1 MYARSMTTSENTS
14 IWHAKSAIVTL
25 APLSGLSSVEK
36 SVCLS
41 RIDSNTEERNRGGAY
56 GLSVL
61 QSASWGESGM
71 VSSSLSRVMNG
82 MVRFLPQGLP
92 SSGCCLFFDACFFGV
107 AGFCSARVCSS
118 WLGSGQASSVNWR

>member
-1 MYARSMTTSENTS
+1 MRKAPF
-14 IWHAKSAIVTL
+14 VTL
-25 APLSGLSSVEK
+25 APLSDLSFVEK

-41 RIDSNTEERNRGGAY
+41 CIDSNTEEKNRGGAY

-61 QSASWGESGM
+61 QCASWGESGM

-92 SSGCCLFFDACFFGV
+92 SSGCCLFFDACFVGV
-107 AGFCSARVCSS
+107 EGFCSAGVCSS
-118 WLGSGQASSVNWR
+118 WLGFGQASSVNWR